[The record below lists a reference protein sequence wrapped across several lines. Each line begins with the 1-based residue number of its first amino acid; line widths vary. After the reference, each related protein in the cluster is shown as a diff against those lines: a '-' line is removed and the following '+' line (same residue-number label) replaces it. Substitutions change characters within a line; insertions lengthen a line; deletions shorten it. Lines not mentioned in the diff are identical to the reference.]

1 MHFTVLTLL
10 IPLSHLF
17 SLSLRSPTTN
27 PFALSQPWAILVM
40 SSARSKTRSKEVVS
54 GAREGDV
61 RHGTICG

>member
-1 MHFTVLTLL
+1 
-10 IPLSHLF
+10 
-17 SLSLRSPTTN
+17 LRSPTTN